1 MAAQSGVSG
10 YGWPV
15 MRWALTL
22 AVLLLVPSAAL
33 AREPVISYV
42 DETGTFRLFDEETE
56 AELNP
61 PPAVPADFLGFR

>member
-1 MAAQSGVSG
+1 
-10 YGWPV
+10 

-61 PPAVPADFLGFR
+61 PPAVPANFLGFR